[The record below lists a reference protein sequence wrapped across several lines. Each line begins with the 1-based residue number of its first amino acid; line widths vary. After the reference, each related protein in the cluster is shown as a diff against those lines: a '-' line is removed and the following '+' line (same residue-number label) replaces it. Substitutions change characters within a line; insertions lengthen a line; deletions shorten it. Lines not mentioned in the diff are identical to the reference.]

1 MIVLCYF
8 SFFFFF
14 KQKTAYEMRIS
25 DWSSDV
31 CSSDLPAPVDGL
43 IAQRSVQVGQHV
55 APGTPL
61 MTIVPLG
68 QLWVEANF
76 KEGQLR
82 HMKPGQN
89 ATLTA
94 DLYGGDVVYHG
105 KIEGLAAGTGSAFA
119 LLPAQ
124 NASGNWIKN
133 GRAHV

>member
-1 MIVLCYF
+1 MKSGLLSIWIIDAVLSPISFPPF
-8 SFFFFF
+8 S
-14 KQKTAYEMRIS
+14 AH
-25 DWSSDV
+25 SS
-31 CSSDLPAPVDGL
+31 CGGHPAMPAPVDGL

-94 DLYGGDVVYHG
+94 DLYGDRKSTRLNSSH
-105 KIEGLAAGTGSAFA
+105 
-119 LLPAQ
+119 
-124 NASGNWIKN
+124 
-133 GRAHV
+133 